1 MMYGRLQVLFIRKA
15 LINTGFIP
23 GLSSAVFFNAVN
35 FEAAHFISKEPSV
48 TADRNPASHRSTADM
63 RTPGRPNW
71 SPYSN
76 QHTSF
81 ILSPD
86 MKQTH
91 RTNLF
96 GYSGF
101 GNRYIS
107 TFIMRRKPV
116 LH

>member
-1 MMYGRLQVLFIRKA
+1 MMYGRLQVLFQRKTH
-15 LINTGFIP
+15 INTGFIP
-23 GLSSAVFFNAVN
+23 GSHSMVFIDDINLKAASVISEKLSLTDDCNQM
-35 FEAAHFISKEPSV
+35 
-48 TADRNPASHRSTADM
+48 SHRSTADIQ
-63 RTPGRPNW
+63 TPGRPNW

-81 ILSPD
+81 FLSPD
-86 MKQTH
+86 MKQAH
-91 RTNLF
+91 RINLF

-107 TFIMRRKPV
+107 TFTMRRKPV